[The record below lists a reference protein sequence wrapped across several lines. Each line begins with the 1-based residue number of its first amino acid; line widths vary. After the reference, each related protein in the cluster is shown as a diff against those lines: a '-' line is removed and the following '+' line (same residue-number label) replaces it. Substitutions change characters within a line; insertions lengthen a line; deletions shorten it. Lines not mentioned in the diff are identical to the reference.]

1 VWVNREEVETGR
13 KEQFWR
19 VNGSLFNSGCGR
31 LAMAQEVV
39 ADGLPLTTRHRM
51 GFLSAQDVRHMN
63 CNADEECILQ
73 DRALLLRPVANMAL
87 VLFPIL

>member
-1 VWVNREEVETGR
+1 
-13 KEQFWR
+13 
-19 VNGSLFNSGCGR
+19 
-31 LAMAQEVV
+31 MAQEVV

-73 DRALLLRPVANMAL
+73 DRALLLRSVVHMASHSL
-87 VLFPIL
+87 AKHLWRASSPPRRAKEERAPCLHCLQK